1 MNVTIKQ
8 LTYFREVAR
17 CGSFTDAANQL
28 HTSQSNLSSSIR
40 VLEELLGVRLINRT
54 TKHFEL
60 TESGEA
66 FLDVAERVLDDLENA
81 VQKASALS
89 KLERGVLS
97 IAAPTLHVSSFL
109 PEIVSQFNYKFPNIE
124 IIIKEVRSTR
134 LFDALRSREVELV
147 LGTMNEDSED
157 IRVHRLFKDELI
169 VLAHRDIDLPQ
180 ECRWEHLLNTPLVSI
195 TSTSSV
201 GHVIER
207 AVWEHTEK
215 SLQPLLTLETWV
227 AVIAYTAALRAVS
240 VVPRMVEHYL
250 NSVHPG
256 SVLKKHEIIPRIGR
270 TISVANLAKHSLSP
284 VARKFLDFLQKQAEK
299 LPQ

>member
-97 IAAPTLHVSSFL
+97 IAAP
-109 PEIVSQFNYKFPNIE
+109 
-124 IIIKEVRSTR
+124 RSEER
-134 LFDALRSREVELV
+134 RVGKGRGCSWDEPLRMQDLV
-147 LGTMNEDSED
+147 G
-157 IRVHRLFKDELI
+157 
-169 VLAHRDIDLPQ
+169 A
-180 ECRWEHLLNTPLVSI
+180 
-195 TSTSSV
+195 
-201 GHVIER
+201 
-207 AVWEHTEK
+207 
-215 SLQPLLTLETWV
+215 
-227 AVIAYTAALRAVS
+227 
-240 VVPRMVEHYL
+240 
-250 NSVHPG
+250 
-256 SVLKKHEIIPRIGR
+256 
-270 TISVANLAKHSLSP
+270 
-284 VARKFLDFLQKQAEK
+284 
-299 LPQ
+299 

>member
-40 VLEELLGVRLINRT
+40 VLEELLSVRLINRT

-97 IAAPTLHVSSFL
+97 VAAPTLHVSSFL
-109 PEIVSQFNYKFPNIE
+109 PEIVSQFSRRFPEIE
-124 IIIKEVRSTR
+124 IIIKEVPSSR
-134 LFDALRSREVELV
+134 LFDVLRSREVEFV
-147 LGTMNEDSED
+147 IGTMNEEPAD
-157 IRVHRLFKDELI
+157 IRLHSLFKDQLV
-169 VLAHRDIDLPQ
+169 VLAHRDIDLPH
-180 ECRWEHLLNTPLVSI
+180 ECKWEHLLETSLVSI
-195 TSTSSV
+195 TPASSE
-201 GHVIER
+201 GYVIER
-207 AVWEHTEK
+207 AVWKHTAQ
-215 SLQPLLTLETWV
+215 SFTPVLTLETWAAVV
-227 AVIAYTAALRAVS
+227 AFTGSLRAVS
-240 VVPRMVEHYL
+240 IVPRMVEHYL

-256 SVLKKHEIIPRIGR
+256 SALKKHEITPRIGR
-270 TISVANLAKHSLSP
+270 
-284 VARKFLDFLQKQAEK
+284 
-299 LPQ
+299 